1 MSPVPAPVGNRLRRW
16 FESIAYAGMSPARA
30 APRKRMAWLG
40 PLAGPV
46 TRFLNGGAAPSDPF
60 YLTNRTLAQKLR
72 QAVLIAVPCVL
83 VIVAI
88 GLALLGYFDRPGK
101 ALPRA
106 ATLTPEQVADK
117 VLPNQDS
124 GIRVDANRDID
135 LMGVHVVRG
144 RDTAVA
150 GIARN
155 NTDRP
160 IHGTEL
166 VFDLT
171 DAAGSR
177 LGAVSTRLDRIDP
190 KSTTSFSVPVEQHDA
205 AFALVREVNY

>member
-1 MSPVPAPVGNRLRRW
+1 MSLVPAPVGTRLRKW

-46 TRFLNGGAAPSDPF
+46 TRYLDGGAAPSDPF

-83 VIVAI
+83 VIGAV
-88 GLALLGYFDRPGK
+88 GLALLGYFDRPGPV
-101 ALPRA
+101 LPHT

-117 VLPNQDS
+117 ILPNQDP
-124 GIRVDANRDID
+124 GIRINANRDID
-135 LMGVHVVRG
+135 LMEVRVVRG

-150 GIARN
+150 GTARN
-155 NTDRP
+155 NTGRP
-160 IHGTEL
+160 IRGAEL

-177 LGAVSTRLDRIDP
+177 LGAVSTRIDRIDP
-190 KSTTSFSVPVEQHDA
+190 KSTASFSFPVEQHDA